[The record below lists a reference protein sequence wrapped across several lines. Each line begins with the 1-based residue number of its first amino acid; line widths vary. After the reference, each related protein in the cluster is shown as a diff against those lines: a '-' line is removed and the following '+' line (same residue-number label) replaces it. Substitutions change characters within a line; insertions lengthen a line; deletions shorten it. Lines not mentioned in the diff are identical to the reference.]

1 MNIKPIDYRV
11 LWTQL
16 VELSA
21 QRRQFMKQAHL
32 EDQWHGKAKEFD
44 QRVNERWQQEDSSR
58 VFLRKTLKKFP
69 QASVLDIGAGS
80 GAWVSLMAE
89 QAAKVT
95 ALDPS
100 ASMLAQL
107 RERVQREG
115 LSNVEII
122 EGCWPDVE
130 VTPHDIVFCSH
141 AMYGASDLP
150 VFIQAMQQVA
160 TKSIILLIRAPRLD
174 GLMSQAM
181 QLVWGHPYDSPNYQ
195 IAMPILWEMGIFP
208 NVLMEE
214 EHLWK
219 PWSHPSLGEA
229 LLEMKTRLGLFN
241 SDEWD
246 QKLIALLQENLRFV
260 DGEYVWP
267 SGMRTALLFWNVK

>member
-1 MNIKPIDYRV
+1 MNINPIDYRV

-16 VELSA
+16 VELGE
-21 QRRQFMKQAHL
+21 QRRQFMKQKHF
-32 EDQWHGKAKEFD
+32 EDHWHGKAKEFD
-44 QRVNERWQQEDSSR
+44 QRVSERWQQEDSSR
-58 VFLRKTLKKFP
+58 SFLRKTLKKFP

-115 LSNVEII
+115 LSNVEIV

-130 VTPHDIVFCSH
+130 VAPHDIVFCSH
-141 AMYGASDLP
+141 AMYGAQDLP
-150 VFIQAMQQVA
+150 DFVNAMQRVA
-160 TKSIILLIRAPRLD
+160 TKSIILLIRAPNLD

-195 IAMPILWEMGIFP
+195 IALPILWEMGIFP

-219 PWSHPSLGEA
+219 PWTHPTLEDA
-229 LLEMKTRLGLFN
+229 LVEMKTRLGLFN
-241 SDEWD
+241 NDEWD
-246 QKLIALLQENLRFV
+246 TRLMALLKENLRYEKQEF
-260 DGEYVWP
+260 VWP
-267 SGMRTALLFWNVK
+267 SGMRTALLFWDR